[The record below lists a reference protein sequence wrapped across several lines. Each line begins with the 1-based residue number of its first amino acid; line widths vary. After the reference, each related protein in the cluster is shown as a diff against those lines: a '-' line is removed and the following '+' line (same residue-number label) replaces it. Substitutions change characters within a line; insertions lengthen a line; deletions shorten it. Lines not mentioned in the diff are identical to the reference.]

1 MSCITD
7 LPGEC
12 TGGALSECDCS
23 FVIPA
28 YNEQDRLPGTLQA
41 ILDSGHRHGK
51 SEIVVVDDGSSDST
65 VEVVQEFQRRARDIR
80 LVRLVRRHGKGFA
93 VRSGIAA
100 ARGEVMVICDAD
112 LHQSVAEVPKLE
124 DALQRA
130 DIAIGSR
137 WLGHFEC
144 TRLQP
149 LGRRVSSRLLNKL
162 TRSLLD
168 LPFKDTQCGLKAV
181 TRRAARR
188 VFPLLTVRGWAYDIE
203 LIHVALL
210 QGLRVQEVKLRIL
223 HDYHQSR
230 FRPMTDGW
238 ATLWEL
244 MAIRWQQTRGSYA
257 RQSLELATATAE
269 SSSNKS
275 AA

>member
-7 LPGEC
+7 LPGER

-28 YNEQDRLPGTLQA
+28 YNEEHRLPGTLEA

-65 VEVVQEFQRRARDIR
+65 VEVVQEFQRRAKNIR
-80 LVRLVRRHGKGFA
+80 VVRLGGRHGKGFA
-93 VRSGIAA
+93 VRSGVFA
-100 ARGEVMVICDAD
+100 ARGEIIVICDAD
-112 LHQSVAEVPKLE
+112 LHQSVSEVPKLE
-124 DALQRA
+124 DALQLS

-144 TRLQP
+144 TLQQP
-149 LGRRVSSRLLNKL
+149 IGRRLSSRLLNKL

-181 TRRAARR
+181 TRRAARQ
-188 VFPLLTVRGWAYDIE
+188 VFPLLTIRGWAYDIE
-203 LIHVALL
+203 FIHVALL

-238 ATLWEL
+238 TTLWEL
-244 MAIRWQQTRGSYA
+244 MSIRWQQTRGSYA
-257 RQSLELATATAE
+257 RQSLSLATAAAE